1 MELILELRFKQKHIS
16 IDEFDPVAIPD
27 FVVLTGVN
35 GSGKSHLLGALEQK
49 KVVVS
54 NMENAHIVLFNYET
68 FKLENEGA
76 VNAQQI
82 SSEREQAWNFYNQSV
97 RPSVQSWRSGLG
109 EKYDELKSICK
120 DEKKSF
126 VNFDGEE
133 LAPYKQNFKNY
144 FDSHKQNHQMQS
156 IYSLAKKIPYSLD
169 EIEHE
174 DFIRRYKP
182 FTFKNNFLPNQIG
195 KIIWDY
201 YEKYLR
207 NQINDFENEKHA
219 KDHVVLTDEEF
230 IEIHGE
236 KPWELINRIL
246 ETFDTM
252 QYRINSPEGLGYF
265 DSFQLKLMHI
275 ERENLEIQF
284 DALSSGEKIL
294 MALVASIYKSRTDK
308 NFPDILLLDEV
319 DASLHPAMM
328 KNMLDVIQKI
338 FVKEGVKVI
347 LVSHSPTTI
356 ALAPDESIYIMNRTG
371 RNRIEKKSKQDAL
384 AILTQG
390 FATIEQGLKLFD
402 AITPKFTI
410 ITEGN
415 NTTLISKALE
425 LLGVEDVDVQIGFE
439 GKSGKTQLKTLFDF
453 LSKIQR
459 TNKVIFV
466 WDCDAEEYC
475 KLVPS
480 NNTYPFVLPKNDE
493 NKIAKKGI
501 ENMFSEELFDDF
513 KKIINVPNEDAKI
526 EFHEGSKRAF
536 ENSVISRNNPVDFQ
550 KFSVLVTEIE
560 RIRNDS

>member
-1 MELILELRFKQKHIS
+1 MELQFRQNHIS
-16 IDEFDPVAIPD
+16 IEEFDSVQIPG

-49 KVVVS
+49 KVVIS
-54 NMENAHIVLFNYET
+54 DMENAHVVLFNYET

-76 VNAQQI
+76 FNAQQI
-82 SSEREQAWNFYNQSV
+82 SSEREQAWSFHQQNIKPNA
-97 RPSVQSWRSGLG
+97 QSWRSGLG
-109 EKYDELKSICK
+109 EKYTSFKNSCEG
-120 DEKKSF
+120 EKKSF
-126 VNFDGEE
+126 LSLEGEE
-133 LAPYKQNFKNY
+133 LNPYKLNLKNFFNA
-144 FDSHKQNHQMQS
+144 HKQNAQAQG
-156 IYSLAKKIPYSLD
+156 IYSVAKKISYSID
-169 EIEHE
+169 EIEHD
-174 DFIRRYKP
+174 DFVRYYKP
-182 FTFKNNFLPNQIG
+182 YTFKNNFLPNQLG
-195 KIIWDY
+195 KILWDY
-201 YEKYLR
+201 YEKYFR
-207 NQINDFENEKHA
+207 NQMNEFENEKHD
-219 KDHVVLTDEEF
+219 KNYQVLSEEEF
-230 IEIHGE
+230 VDMHGE

-252 QYRINSPEGLGYF
+252 QYKVNSPEGLGYF
-265 DSFQLKLMHI
+265 DNFQLKLIHT
-275 ERENLEIQF
+275 EKENLEVNF
-284 DALSSGEKIL
+284 DSLSSGEKIL
-294 MALVASIYKSRTDK
+294 MALVASIYKSSSDK

-319 DASLHPAMM
+319 DASLHPSMM
-328 KNMLDVIQKI
+328 KNMLDVIEKI

-347 LVSHSPTTI
+347 LVTHSPTTI
-356 ALAPDESIYIMNRTG
+356 ALAPEESVYIMNRSG

-425 LLGVEDVDVQIGFE
+425 LLGVNDVDIQVGFE

-453 LSKIQR
+453 MSKIPR

-501 ENMFSEELFDDF
+501 ENMFSEELFENF
-513 KKIINVPNEDAKI
+513 TKIISVPNEDAKI

-536 ENSVISRNNPVDFQ
+536 EASVISKSNPADFQ
-550 KFSVLVTEIE
+550 KFSVLVAEIE
-560 RIRNDS
+560 RIKNDS

>member
-1 MELILELRFKQKHIS
+1 MLLQFKQKYIS
-16 IDEFDPVAIPD
+16 IEAFDPIEVPS

-35 GSGKSHLLGALEQK
+35 GSGKSHLLSAIEK
-49 KVVVS
+49 KHVVAS
-54 NMENAHIVLFNYET
+54 NIENAHVVLFNYET

-76 VNAQQI
+76 INAQQI

-97 RPSVQSWRSGLG
+97 KPNALSWRNGLG
-109 EKYDELKSICK
+109 DKYDEMKNICTN
-120 DEKKSF
+120 EKKSF
-126 VNFDGEE
+126 LSFERDELSPYQNHFKNF
-133 LAPYKQNFKNY
+133 YNSNKQNLQL
-144 FDSHKQNHQMQS
+144 HG
-156 IYSLAKKIPYSLD
+156 IYSLAKRISYSID
-169 EIEHE
+169 EIEHD

-207 NQINDFENEKHA
+207 NQINDFENEKHG
-219 KDHVVLTDEEF
+219 KEHVVLTDEEF

-252 QYRINSPEGLGYF
+252 QYRVNSPEGLSYF
-265 DSFQLKLMHI
+265 DSYQLKLIHI

-338 FVKEGVKVI
+338 FVKEGVNVI

-356 ALAPDESIYIMNRTG
+356 ALAPEESIYVMNRSG
-371 RNRIEKKSKQDAL
+371 QNRIEKKSKQDAL
-384 AILTQG
+384 SILTQG

-402 AITPKFTI
+402 QITSKVTI
-410 ITEGN
+410 ITEGY
-415 NTTLISKALE
+415 NTRYISKALE
-425 LLGVEDVDVQIGFE
+425 LSSIKDVEVLSGLEDKT
-439 GKSGKTQLKTLFDF
+439 GKSQLKTLFDF
-453 LSKIQR
+453 LSRMQHS
-459 TNKVIFV
+459 NKVIFV
-466 WDCDAEEYC
+466 WDCDVNYTLDEA
-475 KLVPS
+475 
-480 NNTYPFVLPKNDE
+480 NNTYPYILPKNHE
-493 NKIAKKGI
+493 NTIATKGI
-501 ENMFSEELFDDF
+501 ENIFPEILFENFKTTTTSSRGEETKNFDKDRKRDFEAFILERNNVDDF
-513 KKIINVPNEDAKI
+513 KNFNTLIEKIK
-526 EFHEGSKRAF
+526 
-536 ENSVISRNNPVDFQ
+536 
-550 KFSVLVTEIE
+550 LVKEL
-560 RIRNDS
+560 S

>member
-1 MELILELRFKQKHIS
+1 MELQFRQKHIS

-68 FKLENEGA
+68 FKLDNEGA

-82 SSEREQAWNFYNQSV
+82 SSEREQAWNFYHQSV
-97 RPSVQSWRSGLG
+97 RPNVQSWRNGLG
-109 EKYDELKSICK
+109 EKYNELKSICK

-126 VNFDGEE
+126 LNFEGEE
-133 LAPYKQNFKNY
+133 LTPYKQNFKNY
-144 FDSHKQNHQMQS
+144 FDAHKQNHQIQS
-156 IYSLAKKIPYSLD
+156 IYSLAKKVPYSID
-169 EIEHE
+169 EIERD

-201 YEKYLR
+201 YVKYHR
-207 NQINDFENEKHA
+207 NEFNKYQNEKTGQ
-219 KDHVVLTDEEF
+219 DHTVLSDEDF

-252 QYRINSPEGLGYF
+252 QYRVNSPEGLDYF
-265 DSFQLKLMHI
+265 ENFQLKLVHI
-275 ERENLEIQF
+275 EKENLEIPF

-319 DASLHPAMM
+319 DASLHPSMM

-356 ALAPDESIYIMNRTG
+356 ALAPEESIFVMNRSG

-384 AILTQG
+384 SILTQG
-390 FATIEQGLKLFD
+390 FATLEEGLKLFD
-402 AITPKFTI
+402 EITSKLTI
-410 ITEGN
+410 ISEGN
-415 NTTLISKALE
+415 NTTIISKALE
-425 LLGVEDVDVQIGFE
+425 LLGIEDIEVLSGLEDKT
-439 GKSGKTQLKTLFDF
+439 GKSQLKTLFEF
-453 LSKIQR
+453 LSRMQH

-466 WDCDAEEYC
+466 WDCDVNYNLIQA
-475 KLVPS
+475 
-480 NNTYPFVLPKNDE
+480 NNTYPYIFSKNDE
-493 NKIAKKGI
+493 NKIAKDGI
-501 ENMFSEELFDDF
+501 ENMFPAELFATF
-513 KKIINVPNEDAKI
+513 TTTIIPSSGEQRI
-526 EFHEGSKRAF
+526 EFDKQRKRDF
-536 ENSVISRNNPVDFQ
+536 EKFVIDRNNPADFQ
-550 KFSVLVTEIE
+550 KFSTLVEEIE

>member
-1 MELILELRFKQKHIS
+1 MELQFKQKHIS
-16 IDEFDPVAIPD
+16 IDEFDPVEIPD

-49 KVVVS
+49 KVVIS

-76 VNAQQI
+76 INAQQI
-82 SSEREQAWNFYNQSV
+82 SSEREQAWNFYNHSV
-97 RPSVQSWRSGLG
+97 KPNALSWRNGLG
-109 EKYDELKSICK
+109 EKYDEMKSICN

-126 VNFDGEE
+126 LSSEREE
-133 LAPYKQNFKNY
+133 LNPYQNNFKNY
-144 FDSHKQNHQMQS
+144 YNANKQNSQLQG
-156 IYSLAKKIPYSLD
+156 IYSLAKRLSYSID
-169 EIEHE
+169 EIDQDE
-174 DFIRRYKP
+174 FMRRYKP

-201 YEKYLR
+201 YVKYHR
-207 NQINDFENEKHA
+207 NEFNIYQNDKNGQNHT
-219 KDHVVLTDEEF
+219 VLSDEDFVEM
-230 IEIHGE
+230 HGE

-252 QYRINSPEGLGYF
+252 QYRVNSPEGLDYF
-265 DSFQLKLMHI
+265 ENFQLKLVHI

-356 ALAPDESIYIMNRTG
+356 ALAPEESIYVMNKSG

-390 FATIEQGLKLFD
+390 FATLEQGLKLFD
-402 AITPKFTI
+402 EITSKITI
-410 ITEGN
+410 ISEGN
-415 NTTLISKALE
+415 NTNLISKALE
-425 LLGVEDVDVQIGFE
+425 LFAVEDVVVLSGLEDKT
-439 GKSGKTQLKTLFDF
+439 GKSQLKTLFEF
-453 LSKIQR
+453 LSRMQH

-466 WDCDAEEYC
+466 WDCDANTREFQNLEA
-475 KLVPS
+475 S
-480 NNTYPFVLPKNDE
+480 NNTFPFILPKNE
-493 NKIAKKGI
+493 NNKISEKGI
-501 ENMFSEELFDDF
+501 ENMFQESLFDNF
-513 KKIINVPNEDAKI
+513 SVVSKFPSGETKAA
-526 EFHEGSKRAF
+526 FHSDSKRPFESFIIDRNTLSDF
-536 ENSVISRNNPVDFQ
+536 ENFNC
-550 KFSVLVTEIE
+550 LVSEIE
-560 RIRNDS
+560 RIKSLE